1 MPVLTCDP
9 REGVSGDQVLNPSC
23 FALPTPGSNGNYIFP
38 DLRGPAYTNHD
49 FAVFKNFPMG
59 GTRKFQFRASFTNVF
74 NHPQRFFDDNTNLR
88 LQYTN
93 GQLSNSQL
101 RRPAAGQQVRPPH
114 RPARLQDVLLAAR
127 RLRSRPRR
135 LRSGH
140 RSDKARLRPGLL
152 CLG

>member
-1 MPVLTCDP
+1 MI
-9 REGVSGDQVLNPSC
+9 NPSC

-74 NHPQRFFDDNTNLR
+74 NHPQRFFDENTNLK

-93 GQLSNSQL
+93 GQMTNSI
-101 RRPAAGQQVRPPH
+101 RRPAARQQVRPPH
-114 RPARLQDVLLAAR
+114 RPGRLQDVFLGPVAPEP
-127 RLRSRPRR
+127 SRR
-135 LRSGH
+135 LRSG
-140 RSDKARLRPGLL
+140 RITLRRPGPAGPFLSRMDV
-152 CLG
+152 